1 MCYFPFVPSKGEI
14 NRSGELLRQVRLNPS
29 LFSFAERQAA
39 IQFVEDF
46 RKGYSYPLLKV
57 NTGLRA
63 MVAQVTSD
71 IVVAQRLKRM
81 PQIIHKLERFPGT
94 NLARMEDLG
103 GCRAVL
109 ETSDEVDLVHQK
121 ITRNWA
127 IIRVRDY
134 VQSPKLSGYRA
145 IHLVVERD
153 NHRIEVQLRTKGQQ
167 ARANVVEKV
176 AASYQLPLKDEI
188 GPDEVME
195 WLLLAAEGIAYKDR
209 GETVPTALKA
219 ELSTASEI
227 AFAWMEAE
235 GAK

>member
-1 MCYFPFVPSKGEI
+1 MCYFPSVPSKGEI
-14 NRSGELLRQVRLNPS
+14 NRSGELLRQVRLNPL
-29 LFSFAERQAA
+29 LFSVAERQAA
-39 IQFVEDF
+39 IQIVEDF

-94 NLARMEDLG
+94 NLARMEDIG

-109 ETSDEVDLVHQK
+109 ETPDEVNLVHQK
-121 ITRNWA
+121 IIRNWA
-127 IIRVRDY
+127 IIRARDY
-134 VQSPKLSGYRA
+134 VQSPKPSGYRA

-153 NHRIEVQLRTKGQQ
+153 NHRIEVQLRTKRQQ
-167 ARANVVEKV
+167 AWANVVEKV
-176 AASYQLPLKDEI
+176 AASYRLPLKDEI

-209 GETVPTALKA
+209 GENVSTALKA
-219 ELSTASEI
+219 QLSTASEI

-235 GAK
+235 GAR